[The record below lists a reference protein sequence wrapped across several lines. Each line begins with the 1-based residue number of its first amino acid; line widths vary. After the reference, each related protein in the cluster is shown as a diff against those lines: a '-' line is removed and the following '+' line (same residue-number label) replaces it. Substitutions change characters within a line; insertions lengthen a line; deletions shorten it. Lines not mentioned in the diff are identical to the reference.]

1 MRYKPIVSIQDEKL
15 ATFRFGNHM
24 DDIIF
29 EQVQSFDAFLHQYFS
44 FYIVET
50 VPSYHVVTVFFN
62 SAIDGPLIRKIQ
74 AKWQQTLMETKK
86 HPKRL
91 ITIPVCYEEPF
102 ALDLTRVAQ
111 HTGLS
116 KESVIQLHCAPTYTV
131 YVMGFLPGFPY
142 LGGLT
147 LELFTPRLETPRK
160 VVEAG
165 SVGIGGQQTG
175 VYPLASPGG
184 WNLIGKTP
192 VSLFDVT
199 KETPFLLQAGDQLKF
214 ERISLRAF
222 ESGDY

>member
-1 MRYKPIVSIQDEKL
+1 MNSQFMINIQDEKL
-15 ATFRFGNHM
+15 ATFQFGHQ
-24 DDIIF
+24 IHEAVF
-29 EQVQSFDAFLHQYFS
+29 QQVQSFDAFLHQHFGVH
-44 FYIVET
+44 ILET
-50 VPSYHVVTVFFN
+50 VPSYHMVTVFFKREVTK
-62 SAIDGPLIRKIQ
+62 PLLAKIQ
-74 AKWQQTLMETKK
+74 VAWRELQFEENL
-86 HPKRL
+86 HPPRVL
-91 ITIPVCYEEPF
+91 TIPVCYEEPF
-102 ALDLTRVAQ
+102 ASDLVRVAQ

-116 KESVIQLHCAPTYTV
+116 IEAVIRLHCAPLYTV

-142 LGGLT
+142 LGGLAP
-147 LELFTPRLETPRK
+147 ELFTPRLETPRQ

-199 KETPFLLQAGDQLKF
+199 SDAPFLLQAGDQLKF
-214 ERISLRAF
+214 ERISLRSF